1 MDHSKIYVQDIE
13 SALYYMIKK
22 EGTAKVHL
30 NFIIFY
36 IFNFVKANYSESE
49 KNGLFETIRVIN
61 EYLPMRKFVEKFFR
75 RLAKLTIDY
84 EEKELTQK
92 LYKKILGS

>member
-1 MDHSKIYVQDIE
+1 MYKISNQPFIIW
-13 SALYYMIKK
+13 SRKK
-22 EGTAKVHL
+22 EPLKYIKIL
-30 NFIIFY
+30 SNFIFLY
-36 IFNFVKANYSESE
+36 FVKANYSESE
-49 KNGLFETIRVIN
+49 KNDLFETIRVIS

-84 EEKELTQK
+84 EEKDLTQK

>member
-1 MDHSKIYVQDIE
+1 MYKISNQLFIIW
-13 SALYYMIKK
+13 SRKK
-22 EGTAKVHL
+22 EQLKYIKISS
-30 NFIIFY
+30 NFIFLY
-36 IFNFVKANYSESE
+36 FAKAIYSESE

-84 EEKELTQK
+84 EGKELTQK
-92 LYKKILGS
+92 LYKKILGW